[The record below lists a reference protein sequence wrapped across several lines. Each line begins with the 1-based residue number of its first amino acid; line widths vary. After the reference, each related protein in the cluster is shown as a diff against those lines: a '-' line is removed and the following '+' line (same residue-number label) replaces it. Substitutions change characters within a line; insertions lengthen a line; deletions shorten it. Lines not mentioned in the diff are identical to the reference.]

1 MIFLQEFTNND
12 TPQNSNPQGSSE
24 VNTLEIEIQKPDGTI
39 KKVRISYFQTKSK
52 GDDRM
57 LAELRQKAQVTIPRE
72 IIVKLG
78 LSEGD
83 KLDIFEKDG
92 SICIMPV
99 VVYPK
104 HYLNELKEE
113 ISDVKAK
120 LASGEQPV
128 FDSVDALFDKLE
140 AE

>member
-1 MIFLQEFTNND
+1 
-12 TPQNSNPQGSSE
+12 
-24 VNTLEIEIQKPDGTI
+24 
-39 KKVRISYFQTKSK
+39 
-52 GDDRM
+52 M
-57 LAELRQKAQVTIPRE
+57 LAELRQKAQITIPKE

-83 KLDIFEKDG
+83 KLDVFEKDG
-92 SICIMPV
+92 SICLMPV
-99 VVYPK
+99 NCRQLPVAIYPRK
-104 HYLNELKEE
+104 YLNELKKE

-140 AE
+140 AD

>member
-1 MIFLQEFTNND
+1 
-12 TPQNSNPQGSSE
+12 
-24 VNTLEIEIQKPDGTI
+24 
-39 KKVRISYFQTKSK
+39 
-52 GDDRM
+52 M

-128 FDSVDALFDKLE
+128 FDSVDALCPRVYEFADS
-140 AE
+140 AELAGELLAKR

>member
-1 MIFLQEFTNND
+1 
-12 TPQNSNPQGSSE
+12 
-24 VNTLEIEIQKPDGTI
+24 
-39 KKVRISYFQTKSK
+39 
-52 GDDRM
+52 M
-57 LAELRQKAQVTIPRE
+57 LAELRHKAQITIPRE

-92 SICIMPV
+92 SICLMPV
-99 VVYPK
+99 VVYPQK
-104 HYLNELKEE
+104 YLNELKEE

-140 AE
+140 AD

>member
-1 MIFLQEFTNND
+1 
-12 TPQNSNPQGSSE
+12 
-24 VNTLEIEIQKPDGTI
+24 
-39 KKVRISYFQTKSK
+39 
-52 GDDRM
+52 M
-57 LAELRQKAQVTIPRE
+57 LAELGQKAQITIPKE

-92 SICIMPV
+92 SICLMPV

-104 HYLNELKEE
+104 KYLNELKEE
-113 ISDVKAK
+113 ISGVKAK
-120 LASGEQPV
+120 LASGDQPV

-140 AE
+140 AD

>member
-1 MIFLQEFTNND
+1 
-12 TPQNSNPQGSSE
+12 
-24 VNTLEIEIQKPDGTI
+24 
-39 KKVRISYFQTKSK
+39 
-52 GDDRM
+52 M
-57 LAELRQKAQVTIPRE
+57 LTELRQKSQITIPKE

-104 HYLNELKEE
+104 KYLDELREE
-113 ISDVKAK
+113 IDDVKSK
-120 LASGEQPV
+120 IISGEQPV
-128 FDSVDALFDKLE
+128 FDSVDAMFNKLE
-140 AE
+140 ANDGI

>member
-1 MIFLQEFTNND
+1 
-12 TPQNSNPQGSSE
+12 
-24 VNTLEIEIQKPDGTI
+24 
-39 KKVRISYFQTKSK
+39 
-52 GDDRM
+52 M
-57 LAELRQKAQVTIPRE
+57 LAELRQKAQITIPKE

-92 SICIMPV
+92 AICIMPV
-99 VVYPK
+99 AVYPK
-104 HYLNELKEE
+104 KYLDELREE
-113 ISDVKAK
+113 ISDVKVK
-120 LASGEQPV
+120 IASGEQPV

>member
-1 MIFLQEFTNND
+1 
-12 TPQNSNPQGSSE
+12 
-24 VNTLEIEIQKPDGTI
+24 
-39 KKVRISYFQTKSK
+39 
-52 GDDRM
+52 M
-57 LAELRQKAQVTIPRE
+57 LIELRQKSQITIPKE

-104 HYLNELKEE
+104 KYLNELREE
-113 ISDVKAK
+113 IDEVKAK
-120 LASGEQPV
+120 IASGEQPV
-128 FDSVDALFDKLE
+128 FDSVDTLFDKLE
-140 AE
+140 AN

>member
-1 MIFLQEFTNND
+1 
-12 TPQNSNPQGSSE
+12 
-24 VNTLEIEIQKPDGTI
+24 
-39 KKVRISYFQTKSK
+39 
-52 GDDRM
+52 M

-99 VVYPK
+99 VVYQSLTAWTPC
-104 HYLNELKEE
+104 LTNWRR
-113 ISDVKAK
+113 SDGV
-120 LASGEQPV
+120 
-128 FDSVDALFDKLE
+128 
-140 AE
+140 

>member
-1 MIFLQEFTNND
+1 
-12 TPQNSNPQGSSE
+12 
-24 VNTLEIEIQKPDGTI
+24 
-39 KKVRISYFQTKSK
+39 
-52 GDDRM
+52 M

-104 HYLNELKEE
+104 IYLSELKEE
-113 ISDVKAK
+113 IGDVKAK
-120 LASGEQPV
+120 IASGEQPIRRKV
-128 FDSVDALFDKLE
+128 MSIWQRKE
-140 AE
+140 

>member
-1 MIFLQEFTNND
+1 
-12 TPQNSNPQGSSE
+12 
-24 VNTLEIEIQKPDGTI
+24 
-39 KKVRISYFQTKSK
+39 
-52 GDDRM
+52 M
-57 LAELRQKAQVTIPRE
+57 LAELRKKAQVTIPKD
-72 IIVKLG
+72 IILKLG

-104 HYLNELKEE
+104 KYLNDLRDEIGEVKEN
-113 ISDVKAK
+113 I
-120 LASGEQPV
+120 ASGKQPV

-140 AE
+140 EK